1 MPSDVFQQIIKN
13 NAEVNQVVNEF
24 TNKLEATQ
32 KDTINY
38 MSIKNAFN
46 FWTRFVSRHTHNLNY
61 FEYHLSFPPSTAFAE
76 AC

>member
-46 FWTRFVSRHTHNLNY
+46 F
-61 FEYHLSFPPSTAFAE
+61 
-76 AC
+76 